1 MFGVTR
7 GYKDGLQLESLA
19 DGNWLVKQNQPVSKI
34 ETKSDKLEEYP
45 VTFAGR
51 SITRSKGGKTE
62 EPMRSMQQCMPNKK
76 RKRQHIPLVC
86 PPPEEFLPAN
96 NLPGSPS
103 EQNTEISWGGGTP
116 DSKMRGTP
124 VSTP

>member
-1 MFGVTR
+1 MADPLSNNPPQTPLENEEGHHQVNTLPLLLGV
-7 GYKDGLQLESLA
+7 L
-19 DGNWLVKQNQPVSKI
+19 
-34 ETKSDKLEEYP
+34 
-45 VTFAGR
+45 
-51 SITRSKGGKTE
+51 TRSKGGKTE